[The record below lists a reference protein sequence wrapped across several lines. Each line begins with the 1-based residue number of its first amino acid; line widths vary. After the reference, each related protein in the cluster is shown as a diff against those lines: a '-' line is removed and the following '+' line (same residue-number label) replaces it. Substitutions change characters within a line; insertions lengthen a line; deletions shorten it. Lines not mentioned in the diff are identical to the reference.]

1 MPYLFHYVSL
11 ARISKLIIKRSNK
24 MIYFK
29 TRQLA
34 RNFAA
39 KGGKKVIDC
48 GKDATKR
55 WAVKVI

>member
-1 MPYLFHYVSL
+1 
-11 ARISKLIIKRSNK
+11 

-39 KGGKKVIDC
+39 NGGNKKFHDC
-48 GKDATKR
+48 GKDAAKR
-55 WAVKVI
+55 WAVKVL